1 MAYVCDKPS
10 GSCEKCPHYRY
21 DEDKRRMACWAEKD
35 GPLPSPGEKIRII
48 RMEGEPE
55 YAGRTGIVKHID
67 DAGQIHGTWGGCALI
82 PDTDEY
88 EIISVSRVEE
98 VRKIVDSL
106 NAWINYVETLN
117 ECAYSDSILEKA
129 YRALEKI
136 YDEMPF

>member
-1 MAYVCDKPS
+1 MAYVCDKPA

-21 DEDKRRMACWAEKD
+21 DEDKGRMACWAEKD